1 MGRTKDPPELT
12 RDITCSV
19 CFCPQLRSGLYSAAH
34 WSATIQYVK
43 QMRRF
48 ITVHSRLVDVVFS
61 ALMLINEAASGAIL
75 FVDFRATRAV
85 LETRDV
91 IEACK

>member
-12 RDITCSV
+12 RGITYSV
-19 CFCPQLRSGLYSAAH
+19 CFHPQLRSSLYSAAH
-34 WSATIQYVK
+34 RSATNKYVK

-61 ALMLINEAASGAIL
+61 ALMLINDAVSGAIL

-85 LETRDV
+85 LDTRDV